1 MGRAEDIYRRIVEGG
16 VEAIHG
22 FVRDR
27 ESESLFLDF
36 KRSRD
41 GGVNGRLH
49 DHDRNSLAKA
59 ISGFGNSE
67 GGVIVWGVECSKK
80 GKGDVA
86 SELIPIDDVKLFI
99 SLIEGAVSGC
109 TLPPCSRIENI
120 VVINDGEN
128 RGFVVTYVPKSND
141 APHQVVGDNRYYM
154 RAGSSF
160 SPVPH
165 GVLAG
170 MFGRRPQSNV
180 SVHFSLGNQV
190 SSGNYFQFSMT
201 VSAYND
207 GPGIAYDPFF
217 LVAFESG
224 PSNGAVDIGI
234 EILDYKNWYL
244 IDIASVRTDAMSRD
258 GFRIAPKSICPLF
271 RYSFVVKGDV
281 DRDILIKM
289 QSGSSNGRRYSF
301 NIESCKENMNSLYSE
316 YLKASRNGVVDFD
329 FLSDLSGK
337 YLHLD
342 NIREQLKDSMYPY

>member
-16 VEAIHG
+16 VETIHG

-80 GKGDVA
+80 DKGDVA
-86 SELIPIDDVKLFI
+86 SELIPIGDVKRFV

-109 TLPPCSRIENI
+109 TLPPCSLVENK
-120 VVINDGEN
+120 VVVNDSED

-141 APHQVVGDNRYYM
+141 APHQVVGDYKYYM

-170 MFGRRPQSNV
+170 MFGRRPQANV
-180 SVHFSLGNQV
+180 SLGINVATPHDFNAVISFSFVV
-190 SSGNYFQFSMT
+190 SICN
-201 VSAYND
+201 N
-207 GPGIAYDPFF
+207 GPGIAYDPYFNMEF
-217 LVAFESG
+217 IEMPPTNELKINYKVASQEIWG
-224 PSNGAVDIGI
+224 VSN
-234 EILDYKNWYL
+234 NMQ
-244 IDIASVRTDAMSRD
+244 SVVSAMSKYR
-258 GFRIAPKSICPLF
+258 FRMAPKSVCPVLDGEF
-271 RYSFVVKGDV
+271 HVLSKVTQG
-281 DRDILIKM
+281 IAIAM
-289 QSGSSNGRRYSF
+289 QAGFGSSAPISNSWI
-301 NIESCKENMNSLYSE
+301 NSAENLNSLIHE
-316 YLKASRNGVVDFD
+316 YFEYKKRRVYERESVDNWGSR
-329 FLSDLSGK
+329 FLGG
-337 YLHLD
+337 
-342 NIREQLKDSMYPY
+342 RQ